1 MDRGQLIEMARDN
14 IAHAK
19 EGTIEQAPEVLKVP
33 AANYCDEER
42 FDEEVDKIFK
52 RLPLVLATTAEM
64 REPGDY
70 KAMEAVGVPVL
81 LTRGK
86 DGEVRAFMNSCTH
99 RGTYVVVEGK
109 GNTSRFVC
117 PYHGWTFDREGAL
130 VGIASR
136 EDFGEIDTS
145 CYGLTPLP
153 VSERCGLIWVTLNP
167 ESTLDMDAFLSGYD
181 DLLDG
186 FGFDSW
192 HYFSERTLKGPNWK
206 IAYDG
211 YLDFYHLP
219 ILHRD
224 TFGANVSNQALYY
237 AWGPHQRVTAP
248 SAEFPLPDDKNMVLL
263 DGKPEEEWDTEPL
276 MTGVWTIFPH
286 VSIATFY
293 GGGRGVMI
301 SQLFPGDKVGES
313 YTTQLYLTESEP
325 TDEERVEALS
335 QFKLLEYV
343 VETEDYD
350 TGLRQQHALKS
361 GAREHV
367 LFGRNEAGGQ
377 RFHRWVQQILDTD
390 DEGLNGLF
398 EGPRMAAE

>member
-1 MDRGQLIEMARDN
+1 MDKAQLIEMARDN
-14 IAHAK
+14 IAYAK
-19 EGTIEQAPEVLKVP
+19 KGTIRQAPEVVKIP
-33 AANYCDEER
+33 AANY
-42 FDEEVDKIFK
+42 FDEDRFEAEVNLIFK
-52 RLPLVLATTAEM
+52 RLPLVLAATAELAK
-64 REPGDY
+64 PGDY

-99 RGTYVVVEGK
+99 RGTYVVVEGT

-117 PYHGWTFDREGAL
+117 PYHGWTFDREGTL
-130 VGIASR
+130 IGIASR

-167 ESTLDMDAFLSGYD
+167 ESKLDMDAFLSGYD

-186 FGFDSW
+186 FGFEDW

-219 ILHRD
+219 VLHRD
-224 TFGANVSNQALYY
+224 TFGANTSNKALYY

-248 SAEFPLPDDKNMVLL
+248 SAAFPLPDDKNMVLL
-263 DGKPEEEWDTEPL
+263 DGKPEEEWDIEP
-276 MTGVWTIFPH
+276 MMSGVWTIFPH
-286 VSIATFY
+286 ISIATFY

-301 SQLFPGDKVGES
+301 SQLFPGEKVGES
-313 YTTQLYLTESEP
+313 TTTQLYLTKNEP
-325 TDEERVEALS
+325 TDEERAEATK

-361 GAREHV
+361 GSVENV

-390 DEGLNGLF
+390 DEGLNALF
-398 EGPRMAAE
+398 ESPRIAAE